1 MRAMPERNEVESP
14 FENAGRLYI
23 SIRSSLFALE
33 TIWETDV
40 NRRVSA
46 TDSAKHY
53 TERAYWKGLDPS
65 NGLYGPYSEAECL

>member
-33 TIWETDV
+33 TIWETCV

-46 TDSAKHY
+46 TNSAKHY
-53 TERAYWKGLDPS
+53 TKRTYWKGLDLS
-65 NGLYGPYSEAECL
+65 NGLYGPYSEAKCL